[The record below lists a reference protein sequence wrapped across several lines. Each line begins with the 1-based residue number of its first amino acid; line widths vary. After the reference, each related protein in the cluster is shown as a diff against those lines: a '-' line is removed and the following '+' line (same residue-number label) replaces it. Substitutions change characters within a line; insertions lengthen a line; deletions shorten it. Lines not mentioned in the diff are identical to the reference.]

1 MNITLRHLATLDS
14 VATHIY
20 VTGGRICTAPQ
31 VDEGET
37 KYVDHRNA
45 FIIDWDDYDAEWLES
60 LSNEDRAVFND
71 YKEIASRQT
80 KDIDPAKIRHT
91 SPKVIL
97 SYNIN
102 ITY

>member
-14 VATHIY
+14 VGTHIY
-20 VTGGRICTAPQ
+20 VSGGRICTAPQ
-31 VDEGET
+31 LDEGET
-37 KYVDHRNA
+37 KYADHRNA
-45 FIIDWDDYDAEWLES
+45 FIIDHYPYHPDWLES

-71 YKEIASRQT
+71 YQEIAKRQSR
-80 KDIDPAKIRHT
+80 DIDPAKIRHI

-97 SYNIN
+97 AYNIN

>member
-20 VTGGRICTAPQ
+20 VSGGRICTAPQ
-31 VDEGET
+31 LDEGKT
-37 KYVDHRNA
+37 KYADHGNA
-45 FIIDWDDYDAEWLES
+45 LIIDWDDYDAEWLES
-60 LSNEDRAVFND
+60 LSNEDKAVFND
-71 YKEIASRQT
+71 YQEIASRHT